1 MLLDMFVGIMLT
13 SLVNKNSN
21 TFAPDELDWITD
33 LCVSDGKPTG
43 SIRISFGHYSSIKDA
58 DFVIQLIKDHFVN
71 NKPTK
76 GT

>member
-1 MLLDMFVGIMLT
+1 MFKELGM
-13 SLVNKNSN
+13 NN
-21 TFAPDELDWITD
+21 FAVFP
-33 LCVSDGKPTG
+33 DGKPTG